1 MSLMS
6 WARPQLLQNLLQKTK
21 NPDASN
27 SKRLVA
33 NEWYTVQGQLSIC
46 SQMLFKSY
54 KQIKKSMDC
63 TEKWGFWCIGPL
75 ATWHIMTH
83 LFVHQLMGMGWKW
96 SWSVWLVFKTKIVNH
111 RRQLCTKPYHI
122 QRSWYNERNYLYT
135 PVPRWSEKHSQH
147 LQLAICVSV
156 HPEPWPLNFW
166 GPFPDLQWIDYCWL
180 LVGPS
185 LGGRLSVCM

>member
-1 MSLMS
+1 
-6 WARPQLLQNLLQKTK
+6 
-21 NPDASN
+21 
-27 SKRLVA
+27 
-33 NEWYTVQGQLSIC
+33 
-46 SQMLFKSY
+46 
-54 KQIKKSMDC
+54 
-63 TEKWGFWCIGPL
+63 
-75 ATWHIMTH
+75 
-83 LFVHQLMGMGWKW
+83 MGMGWKW

-135 PVPRWSEKHSQH
+135 PVGRWSEKHSQH

-185 LGGRLSVCM
+185 LGGRLSVYMYVSMNVGLQYAQMLYIYKYICLYSIYVYISHEGIFILGDINSTIPHMAIKQYWPPANVAAICGSRCPHCIQ